1 MVIKVLGTGCK
12 KCKTLEKN
20 AIKAVSILGKDIPV
34 IKIES
39 LEEIMA
45 MGVMST
51 PGLVVDETIISTG
64 RVPKAK
70 EIVELIE
77 NL

>member
-1 MVIKVLGTGCK
+1 MIIKVLGTGCK

-20 AIKAVSILGKDIPV
+20 ALDAVKLMGSSAEV
-34 IKIES
+34 IKVED

-51 PGLVVDETIISTG
+51 PGLVIDDQIISTG

-70 EIVELIE
+70 EIVKLIE
-77 NL
+77 KL

>member
-20 AIKAVSILGKDIPV
+20 ALKAVESLGQEISV
-34 IKIES
+34 IKIED

-45 MGVMST
+45 LGVMST
-51 PGLVVDETIISTG
+51 PGLMVDDTIISTG
-64 RVPKAK
+64 RVPKPK
-70 EIVELIE
+70 EIVKLIE